1 MPYSELPFADRH
13 PDDAALAWFGRPV
26 FQFVEQPA
34 LRFAAWESVSHDEV
48 VDVLGATYYLADE
61 RGEFAELDHT
71 SIGRRLRGLV
81 FSEVP
86 GATILPSLTPTHAA
100 LVQHLNQVV
109 TNDRINQA
117 DFAPL
122 FASEEWLAELDRWRG
137 ELRALE
143 PEPAE
148 LQVDANRVTGIRL
161 RYGGYT
167 GTAVAVDGRIVTLVL
182 NDDEAVRIDARL
194 VTRPE

>member
-1 MPYSELPFADRH
+1 MPYSDLPFADRH

-61 RGEFAELDHT
+61 RGDFEELDHA

-86 GATILPSLTPTHAA
+86 GATRLPPLSATHAA
-100 LVQHLNQVV
+100 LVQHVNQVV

-117 DFAPL
+117 EFAPL
-122 FASEEWLAELDRWRG
+122 FASEEWLAELDRWRA
-137 ELRALE
+137 EVRALE
-143 PEPAE
+143 PEPAL
-148 LQVDANRVTGIRL
+148 LQVDGRRVAGIRVG
-161 RYGGYT
+161 YGGYT
-167 GTAVAVDGRIVTLVL
+167 GTAATVDGRIVTLVL
-182 NDDEAVRIDARL
+182 NDDEAARIDARL

>member
-26 FQFVEQPA
+26 FQFVDQPA
-34 LRFAAWESVSHDEV
+34 LRFAAWESESHNET

-61 RGEFAELDHT
+61 RGEFAVLDHAG
-71 SIGRRLRGLV
+71 IGRRLRGLV

-86 GATILPSLTPTHAA
+86 GATRLPPLPDRHAA
-100 LVQHLNQVV
+100 LVQHLTQVV
-109 TNDRINQA
+109 TNDRINQT

-122 FASEEWLAELDRWRG
+122 FASEEWLAELDRWRR

-148 LQVDANRVTGIRL
+148 LDVDARRVAGIRL
-161 RYGGYT
+161 GYGGYT
-167 GTAVAVDGRIVTLVL
+167 GTAADVGGRIVTLVL

>member
-1 MPYSELPFADRH
+1 MPYTDLPFADRH

-26 FQFVEQPA
+26 FQLVDQPL
-34 LRFAAWESVSHDEV
+34 LRFAAWETKSHDEA

-61 RGEFAELDHT
+61 RGEFAVIDAH

-86 GATILPSLTPTHAA
+86 GATRLPPLPARHAA

-117 DFAPL
+117 DFAPV
-122 FASEEWLAELDRWRG
+122 FASEEWLAELDRWRT
-137 ELRALE
+137 ELRELA
-143 PEPAE
+143 PEPADLE
-148 LQVDANRVTGIRL
+148 VDDRRVPGIRVA
-161 RYGGYT
+161 YGGYT
-167 GTAVAVDGRIVTLVL
+167 GTSVAVGGRIVTLVL
-182 NDDEAVRIDARL
+182 HEADARRVDARI
-194 VTRPE
+194 VTRPD